1 MRDRPILFSAPMVRA
16 ILDGTKTQTRR
27 VVKPQPEQIPA
38 HVWKDPKVP
47 ADRQFWWPSTAARS
61 MVEVRDMG
69 AFSPYG
75 MAGDRVWVRETWQYA
90 DWTEEG
96 EPYIRYAA
104 DKSVRGFFG
113 NEVPDGEALVDVWEK
128 LSRSENYEIDNKAA
142 DRKWRPSIHMPRW
155 ASRLTLTITDV
166 RVERLQDC
174 SESDAEAEGIAFI
187 REHPD
192 LDETLTAPQLY
203 SALWDSINGA
213 GAWDANPWVWVVTF
227 RRVDP

>member
-1 MRDRPILFSAPMVRA
+1 MVRA
-16 ILDGTKTQTRR
+16 ILNGTKTQTRR
-27 VVKPQPEQIPA
+27 VVKPVRGFEHNNVCRPDMAADQHA
-38 HVWKDPKVP
+38 VWWHGESERVGCL
-47 ADRQFWWPSTAARS
+47 Q
-61 MVEVRDMG
+61 EC
-69 AFSPYG
+69 PYG
-75 MAGDRVWVRETWQYA
+75 QPGDRLWVRETWQYA
-90 DWTEEG
+90 DWTDDGQPYVRYASDSQVRFCEGAGEG
-96 EPYIRYAA
+96 E
-104 DKSVRGFFG
+104 S
-113 NEVPDGEALVDVWEK
+113 LVDIWAH
-128 LSRSENYEIDNKAA
+128 LSSPDNYEIDNKAA
-142 DRKWRPSIHMPRW
+142 DRKWRPSIFMPRW

-203 SALWDSINGA
+203 AAVWDSINGA